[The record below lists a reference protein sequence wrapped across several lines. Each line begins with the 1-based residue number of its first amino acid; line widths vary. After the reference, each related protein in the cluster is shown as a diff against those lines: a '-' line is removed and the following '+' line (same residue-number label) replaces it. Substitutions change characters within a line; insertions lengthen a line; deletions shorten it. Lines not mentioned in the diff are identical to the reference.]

1 MDRRLTLAL
10 AITSTGRAESSAM
23 KQDSVSRAD
32 PRPMGASRPRPAV
45 QAREAGL
52 ELIRRVNRWLI
63 AAAVAAAGLFSLLA
77 GNAFHGHTVTT
88 GRASSSSSA
97 VSPGASP
104 SGVPQSAGGSG
115 LQAPA
120 QAPAPAPAAPSPVV
134 SGGS

>member
-1 MDRRLTLAL
+1 
-10 AITSTGRAESSAM
+10 M

-77 GNAFHGHTVTT
+77 GARLPRAHGYHGQGIVELERCVAGGVAL
-88 GRASSSSSA
+88 GRAAIRRRVRVAGAGAGTGARSGSA
-97 VSPGASP
+97 VSGGLRGVLRWGARP
-104 SGVPQSAGGSG
+104 DRARCGI
-115 LQAPA
+115 
-120 QAPAPAPAAPSPVV
+120 
-134 SGGS
+134 

>member
-1 MDRRLTLAL
+1 MASTLREESCAMNRT
-10 AITSTGRAESSAM
+10 AVSHQDSRPTGRKPA
-23 KQDSVSRAD
+23 
-32 PRPMGASRPRPAV
+32 PRGAA
-45 QAREAGL
+45 AREAGL

-77 GNAFHGHTVTT
+77 AHALHGHTVTT
-88 GRASSSSSA
+88 GRPSSSSSA
-97 VSPGASP
+97 VSLAASP

>member
-1 MDRRLTLAL
+1 MASTLREQSCAMNRT
-10 AITSTGRAESSAM
+10 AVSHQDSGTTGRNPPA
-23 KQDSVSRAD
+23 R
-32 PRPMGASRPRPAV
+32 GAA
-45 QAREAGL
+45 AREAGL

-77 GNAFHGHTVTT
+77 AHAFHGHAVAT
-88 GRASSSSSA
+88 GRPSSSSSA
-97 VSPGASP
+97 VSPASG
-104 SGVPQSAGGSG
+104 SGVAQSAGGSG